1 MKQIVFIFFLLF
13 EVLYSQS
20 NICKTQWI
28 QMDGKKYTP
37 MKSVEV
43 LEITFI
49 NELDSIKLVAKNQ
62 TTVYNYKAFLNV
74 RGQLGISYKSNNGN
88 LLDLFQNGTLMIW
101 KRNTPML
108 KAQCPTLKLD
118 ITKNS
123 KI

>member
-1 MKQIVFIFFLLF
+1 MRQIVLICFLLI
-13 EVLYSQS
+13 EVLYSES
-20 NICKTQWI
+20 NTCKTQWI
-28 QMDGKKYTP
+28 QSNGKKYAP
-37 MKSVEV
+37 PKSVEI
-43 LEITFI
+43 LEVTFI
-49 NELDSIKLVAKNQ
+49 DELNSIELITKNQ
-62 TTVYNYKAFLNV
+62 TTIYNYKAFLNV

-101 KRNTPML
+101 KSNAPIF